1 VSYLLVENFVFG
13 MDRRRKRVAGT
24 PGTLWLGKNVHITRG
39 GDIERRKKFVPEY
52 DVAGTFGL
60 ASIRSQP
67 YVFGSADLASSMP
80 NGVQYQRLQAPS
92 TPAMS
97 RVLAAKSF
105 AGKFYVIAEYVDGN
119 IYHFYDGT
127 RVTDWDVIAA
137 SGASFESVASAMADR
152 LGATG
157 LVTAQS
163 FGASALFT
171 AVEAGTGFTLAKSTT
186 DGGGTN
192 DQDITLTT
200 VQANVVAVEE
210 VLSSFTIAVTGGTDD
225 PTDNDIRSVIVNDV
239 EILDSVV
246 PWSGSNET
254 TAINLAAQINFG
266 FAAHG
271 YSATVEG
278 AVVTVLAAPGTGTT
292 PNGYTVTVIPH
303 GDVVVENDDTMAGG
317 VAAVAAQKQVVKAA
331 FSGTFEVEDTFVL
344 TLNGTDY
351 KLTGAASGT
360 GRSLYVDKHRV
371 WSPVGS
377 LWRYSMLDRADIFD
391 PANAE
396 AGNDAGF
403 INIASESEGNENL
416 IVANRYQGLAAI
428 FSPNNIVL
436 FQLDPDP
443 NNFAFSDIL
452 ENTGTRSPDSV
463 IRYGNNDVFY
473 QDITGIRSLRA
484 RDSSNAPFVSDV
496 GNAIDTFVAEQLA
509 LLTGEQVAHTVAA
522 IEPLDGRYLL
532 FAGGI
537 AFVLS
542 YFPGAKISAWT
553 YYDNEEFE
561 GNAVQAVVR
570 LGSKLAVR
578 AGDGVFIYGGF
589 DGDVYPDDEEIL
601 GEVQLPF
608 LSGKT
613 PATIKDLKGFDSAA
627 TNTWEVEVAFDPND
641 EDKTIN
647 VGRLDSITFADP
659 NKVAMPGRTTML
671 APKLIC
677 RTAGE
682 ASISMLA
689 IHYDTEDENV
699 G

>member
-1 VSYLLVENFVFG
+1 

-39 GDIERRKKFVPEY
+39 GDIERRKKFVAEY
-52 DVAGTFGL
+52 DVEGTFGL

-80 NGVQYQRLQAPS
+80 IGVQYQRLQAPS
-92 TPAMS
+92 TPAMT
-97 RVLAAKSF
+97 RVLAVKAF
-105 AGKFYVIAEYVDGN
+105 AGKFYVIAEYADGN

-127 RVTDWDVIAA
+127 RVTDWDIIAA
-137 SGASFESVASAMADR
+137 DGASFESVAAVMADK
-152 LGATG
+152 LDATG
-157 LVTAQS
+157 VVTAQS
-163 FGASALFT
+163 FGSTLTMT
-171 AVEAGTGFTLAKSTT
+171 ATVAGTGFTIAKATT
-186 DGGGTN
+186 DGGGTA

-200 VQANVVAVEE
+200 VQANVAAVTE
-210 VLSSFTIAVTGGTDD
+210 VLSSFTITVTGGTDD
-225 PTDNDIRSVIVNDV
+225 PTTNDIRSVIVNDV
-239 EILDSVV
+239 EILDSAV

-266 FAAHG
+266 FATYG
-271 YSATVEG
+271 YTATVDG
-278 AVVTVLAAPGTGTT
+278 AVVTVSAAPGTGTT
-292 PNGYTVTVIPH
+292 PNGYSVVVIPH
-303 GDVVVENDDTMAGG
+303 GDVVVENTDPMAGG
-317 VAAVAAQKQVVKAA
+317 VAAVTAKKQVVKAV
-331 FSGTFEVEDTFVL
+331 FSGTFEVEDTFTL

-360 GRSLYVDKHRV
+360 GRSLYVDKNRV

-377 LWRYSMLDRADIFD
+377 LWRYCMLDRADRWD

-396 AGNDAGF
+396 ANNDSGF

-416 IVANRYQGLAAI
+416 VVANRYQALAAI
-428 FSPNNIVL
+428 FSPSSIVL

-452 ENTGTRSPDSV
+452 ENTGTRSTDSV
-463 IRYGNNDVFY
+463 VRYGNNDVFY
-473 QDITGIRSLRA
+473 LDMTGIRSLRA
-484 RDSSNAPFVSDV
+484 RDSSNAPFVSDI
-496 GNAIDTFVAEQLA
+496 GNAIDTFVSEQLA
-509 LLTGEQVAHTVAA
+509 DLTGEQVVRAVAA

-553 YYDNEEFE
+553 YYDNEEFD
-561 GNAVQAVVR
+561 GNDVQAAVR

-578 AGDGVFIYGGF
+578 AGDSVFIYGGL
-589 DGDVYPDDEEIL
+589 DGGSYPDDDEIL

-641 EDKTIN
+641 EDQTIN
-647 VGRLDSITFADP
+647 VGRLNSITFSDP
-659 NKVAMPGRTTML
+659 NKVAMPGRTTMI

-682 ASISMLA
+682 ASISMMA
-689 IHYDTEDENV
+689 IHYETEDENV